1 MDIYIWPAGAWVHS
15 FRFSWVAP
23 LPTLRGSTSTGR
35 FLSGPGQARPG
46 SFPSLPSSLFFSPFC
61 PPLFFESCYFLKKKD
76 KIALSLTKLSI
87 SRIYWQKKI
96 IISTGWPISMRYG
109 TRYKKKTS
117 RWREVLMQR
126 LELLRLYTMDT
137 SWIWIQHNW
146 NFMYC
151 SSYTLILIVS

>member
-1 MDIYIWPAGAWVHS
+1 MGS
-15 FRFSWVAP
+15 FIP
-23 LPTLRGSTSTGR
+23 IQ
-35 FLSGPGQARPG
+35 LSGPTSHSSWFNFYWQVSLRARPG

-61 PPLFFESCYFLKKKD
+61 PPLFFESCYFFKKKD

-109 TRYKKKTS
+109 TRYKKKKTR